1 MTIAAPAGAANWLML
16 QGTEPAS
23 APAIRPFGF
32 FSVDYQRTSGSE
44 LVAGPWDGQP
54 LVQNQIPPRLDDDAT
69 LQFAYARVGVRG
81 RLLDGAL
88 NYWVSPLGGD
98 NGVSYNGTPN
108 VKFTDVSM
116 TLNVIPHARIRIGQ
130 FFYPGSEEGL
140 QPVVLRDYINPSS
153 VGDQIVNE
161 RYLDSDGTPTNDTN
175 EPSGPVSGWR
185 DTGIQIFDTFKT
197 GDWEHTYAVMAGTG
211 TGLAIYNGMGS
222 GRPDWHLYWSS
233 ELVFGGTG
241 PFRDGLKLFGWYQNG
256 ERELAVGK
264 AQIEEMFDRERFGL
278 GATFRQGA
286 LRAVAEWVKA
296 DGMIFNGTDGLAV
309 PGSISNNGKLIA
321 SYNILPEEEA
331 DGWYVDGGYTLFSDW
346 ELRARYDRLNRGTED
361 PVNERQFETLT
372 LGLTYR
378 LNKHVR
384 VLADYQ
390 FRDAQAPGLPDN
402 DVANRNL
409 DEFDNLLALRVWVSY
424 L

>member
-1 MTIAAPAGAANWLML
+1 
-16 QGTEPAS
+16 
-23 APAIRPFGF
+23 
-32 FSVDYQRTSGSE
+32 
-44 LVAGPWDGQP
+44 
-54 LVQNQIPPRLDDDAT
+54 
-69 LQFAYARVGVRG
+69 
-81 RLLDGAL
+81 
-88 NYWVSPLGGD
+88 
-98 NGVSYNGTPN
+98 
-108 VKFTDVSM
+108 
-116 TLNVIPHARIRIGQ
+116 
-130 FFYPGSEEGL
+130 
-140 QPVVLRDYINPSS
+140 
-153 VGDQIVNE
+153 
-161 RYLDSDGTPTNDTN
+161 
-175 EPSGPVSGWR
+175 
-185 DTGIQIFDTFKT
+185 
-197 GDWEHTYAVMAGTG
+197 
-211 TGLAIYNGMGS
+211 
-222 GRPDWHLYWSS
+222 
-233 ELVFGGTG
+233 
-241 PFRDGLKLFGWYQNG
+241 
-256 ERELAVGK
+256 VGK
-264 AQIEEMFDRERFGL
+264 AQVEETFDRERFGL

-321 SYNILPEEEA
+321 SYNIPPEEKA